1 MSIIFVPKKYHH
13 LMLKKPNIFILF
25 PDGVGL
31 RNFAFTQFK
40 EIGEQL
46 GCDITY
52 WNNTV
57 FNLEQ
62 ELGYKELKIASSKIH
77 KKTPVLNHARKRVEL
92 TLSRKRTN
100 DPVYATYRFPLP
112 WNSLKNVAKSAFVKY
127 HELTTTTQQG
137 WQRLMDQMNAAERST
152 QRYKEVRA
160 QLEGHRPDLVF
171 CTTQRATQAIAP
183 MLAAQDLGI
192 KTACWIYSWD
202 NLPKGMT
209 TIETDYYFV
218 WSELMKAQL
227 LEYYPKTRP
236 EQIFVTGTPQFEP
249 HYDNALLQP
258 RDAFCAAHGL
268 NAATKYICFSG
279 DDQTTSPLDQYYLE
293 DTARAVRKLREEG
306 RDVAIIYRKV
316 PIDFSGRYDAVL
328 AQYSDV
334 ITAID
339 PLWKPMG
346 SQWNQVMPTKAD
358 FKLLVNTCYHCELVV
373 NICSSMVFDFVI
385 HDKPTIYP
393 NYEQP
398 QLKKGV
404 RDIGQNYKYVHFR
417 SMPDYNTTVTWAL
430 RKEQIYD
437 GIKGLLDGAMN
448 PVPAT
453 KQWYGIVNKPEQPE
467 RASARIWEGIKRIL
481 S

>member
-1 MSIIFVPKKYHH
+1 
-13 LMLKKPNIFILF
+13 MLKKQKIFILF

-40 EIGEQL
+40 ELGEAQ
-46 GCDITY
+46 GFDITY

-62 ELGYKELKIASSKIH
+62 QLGYKELKITSTKIH

-92 TLSRKRTN
+92 SLSRKRTHDN
-100 DPVYATYRFPLP
+100 VYSTYRFPLR
-112 WNSLKNVAKSAFVKY
+112 WNNLKNAVKSAVVKY
-127 HELTTTTQQG
+127 HETFSATASG
-137 WQRLMDQMNAAERST
+137 WQRLMDAMNAAERST
-152 QRYKEVRA
+152 ARYQEVKR
-160 QLEGHRPDLVF
+160 QLEEHRPDLLF

-183 MLAAQDLGI
+183 ILAAKDLGI

-209 TIETDYYFV
+209 TVETDYYFV
-218 WSELMKAQL
+218 WSDLMKAQL
-227 LEYYPKTRP
+227 LEYYPKTRE

-249 HYDNALLQP
+249 HYDGSLLLS
-258 RDAFCAAHGL
+258 RKRFCEQHDL
-268 NAATKYICFSG
+268 HEQTRYICFSG
-279 DDQTTSPLDQYYLE
+279 DDETTSPLDQYYLE
-293 DTARAVRKLREEG
+293 DTAIAVRKLREEG
-306 RDVAIIYRKV
+306 QDVAIIYRKV

-328 AQYSDV
+328 KEYEDV

-346 SQWNQVMPTKAD
+346 NQWNQVMPTKED
-358 FKLLVNTCYHCELVV
+358 FALLVNTCYHSELVV

-385 HDKPTIYP
+385 HDKPTMYP

-398 QLKKGV
+398 QLKKGI

-417 SMPDYNTTVTWAL
+417 SMPDYDTSVTWAMN
-430 RKEQIYD
+430 KQEIYD
-437 GIKGLLDGAMN
+437 GIKGLLNGSLN
-448 PVPAT
+448 PVPVT
-453 KQWYGIVNKPEQPE
+453 KTWYGVVNKPEQPQD
-467 RASARIWEGIKRIL
+467 ASRRIWEGIKEL
-481 S
+481 L